1 MDNESRSLPSTARS
15 SAGDVAGA
23 PRRFDFS
30 PWVRRQWGQ
39 EPVEQSP
46 KPVLAST
53 PTWERIIAVP
63 LLMMVAPLMGIV
75 AAAIKLESAR
85 APVFYRQVRVGVDRR
100 RRGSDSDPSTRPAV
114 GVDRRRTPGE
124 GRMFRIWKFRTMVP
138 DAEVATGPVWAADHD
153 PRVTRIGRVLRHLRL
168 DELPQLINVVQG
180 DMRLIGPRPERPE
193 FVRRLN
199 RDIPEY
205 RRRMEVLPGITGLAQ
220 VKRSYDASVDDVQT
234 KIRYDIF
241 YVDHRCRLLDLKIL
255 VKTIDVVVRGHGAR

>member
-1 MDNESRSLPSTARS
+1 MDNEHRSVASTAPS
-15 SAGDVAGA
+15 SADGAAGA

-39 EPVEQSP
+39 DPVERAS
-46 KPVLAST
+46 KPVLVST
-53 PTWERIIAVP
+53 PTWERIAAIP
-63 LLMMVAPLMGIV
+63 LLMSVAPLMAIV
-75 AAAIKLESAR
+75 VAAIKLESAR
-85 APVFYRQVRVGVDRR
+85 APVFYRQIRVGVDRR
-100 RRGSDSDPSTRPAV
+100 RRPSDPVAATRLAD
-114 GVDRRRTPGE
+114 GEDRRRTPGE
-124 GRMFRIWKFRTMVP
+124 GRMFKIWKFRTMVP
-138 DAEVATGPVWAADHD
+138 DAEVATGPVWASDHD
-153 PRVTRIGRVLRHLRL
+153 PRVTRVGRVLRHLRL

-193 FVRRLN
+193 FVQRLN